1 MKYEEVM
8 IGLKQGKYASAYLLC
23 GKEPYYIDKVADYIE
38 QNVLD
43 EMAREF
49 DQTIIYGK
57 DLAGG
62 DVAPVIGAAR
72 GFAMMGGNKVII
84 VKEAQNIKKWEALA
98 MYMDNPQPSTILV
111 FCYKYGSPDKRLNL
125 FKNWEKKGG
134 VLMESE
140 QLRDYQVEK
149 WIRDYVAERNKEL
162 KALGDEVQIDEKVA
176 KILADSLGTDLT
188 QIVSSLQKLI
198 DGRPEGVKVIDA
210 ALVERNVGI
219 SKDFNVFE
227 LQSALIAGDVVKA
240 NRITQY
246 FATSKDHPMVKE
258 LGVLYGFFANLMIYH
273 YLPDKSGDP
282 PSEAA
287 LCSEGSLGSGELVGH
302 AAVLRP
308 AVPRP
313 PQPGAAGCSA
323 EHGRR
328 LASLVQEMLG
338 AALLAASWGRE
349 PGALGVRL
357 SLGVSVSPASMGV
370 RVMDTSWVARRGS
383 SAGRKA
389 SCAPPAMQPPA
400 PPAELAPPLPSPL
413 PEQSPEGP
421 MVPALS
427 PSGLGLQPAAERTR

>member
-57 DLAGG
+57 DLSSG
-62 DVAPVIGAAR
+62 DVSPVIGAAR
-72 GFAMMGGNKVII
+72 GFAMMGGYKVII

-149 WIRDYVAERNKEL
+149 WIRDYVADWNKSNGQE
-162 KALGDEVQIDEKVA
+162 GDNAVKIDEKVA
-176 KILADSLGTDLT
+176 KILADSIGADLT
-188 QIVSSLQKLI
+188 QIVGSLQKLI

-210 ALVERNVGI
+210 ALVERNIGI

-227 LQSALIAGDVVKA
+227 LQSALIDGDVVKA

-246 FATSKDHPMVKE
+246 FASSKDHPMVKE
-258 LGVLYGFFANLMIYH
+258 LGVLYVFFANLMIYH
-273 YLPDKSGDP
+273 YLPDKSDRVVAPRLGISPYFVKDY
-282 PSEAA
+282 AA
-287 LCSEGSLGSGELVGH
+287 
-302 AAVLRP
+302 AAKRF
-308 AVPRP
+308 
-313 PQPGAAGCSA
+313 
-323 EHGRR
+323 
-328 LASLVQEMLG
+328 
-338 AALLAASWGRE
+338 
-349 PGALGVRL
+349 
-357 SLGVSVSPASMGV
+357 
-370 RVMDTSWVARRGS
+370 
-383 SAGRKA
+383 SAGKTFAIIGYFRETDARLKGINNPSA
-389 SCAPPAMQPPA
+389 KDADLWK
-400 PPAELAPPLPSPL
+400 ELIYKILH
-413 PEQSPEGP
+413 
-421 MVPALS
+421 
-427 PSGLGLQPAAERTR
+427 